1 MLDAE
6 FDAYV
11 SEYERQHADSI
22 RLSGESPDYFA
33 EYKIREL
40 RRLADGWGLS
50 APAILDFGS
59 GMGNSLPALR
69 KYFPDRP
76 TVAADVSSE
85 SLSAARERHGT
96 LEEQLL
102 ISENRIPAEDDSFD
116 ICFTACVFHHI
127 PEDEHLHWLQ
137 ELRRITRPGG
147 HLVIFEHN
155 PLNPLTRHAVRTCPF
170 DVNAVLIRAGEMRA
184 RVAAAGWSAP
194 RADYHVFF
202 PRALARLRPLEALLR
217 WCPAGGQYA
226 CHATA

>member
-11 SEYERQHADSI
+11 AEYESQHADSI

-40 RRLADGWGLS
+40 RRLADRWGQS
-50 APAILDFGS
+50 RPAILDFGS

-69 KYFPDRP
+69 KYFPHQP
-76 TVAADVSSE
+76 STAADVSSE
-85 SLSAARERHGT
+85 SLAAARARHGAQ
-96 LEEQLL
+96 EPQLL
-102 ISENRIPAEDDSFD
+102 IAEDRIPAPDDSFD

-127 PEDEHLHWLQ
+127 PESEHLHWLR
-137 ELRRITRPGG
+137 ELHRITRPGG

-155 PLNPLTRHAVRTCPF
+155 PWNPLTRQAVRNCPF
-170 DVNAVLIRAGEMRA
+170 DINAVLINAREMRR
-184 RVAAAGWSAP
+184 RVVAAGWHVP
-194 RADYHVFF
+194 RLDFHVFF
-202 PRALARLRPLEALLR
+202 PRALARLRPLEAQLR

-226 CHATA
+226 CSARK